1 VHTFQA
7 SNVKI
12 EERNSQILTE
22 LNQIM
27 DRYKL
32 GIDNIRKSDGL
43 LQEQKEGLNRYVLS
57 NFGGM

>member
-1 VHTFQA
+1 M
-7 SNVKI
+7 KI